1 MEEEKVSYAEVDEIL
16 NYIDEEYVKRIPEKV
31 RDFFKEERDENYKL
45 EVDINRPLEE
55 QNLKRK
61 TMVILAILNMNYW
74 CDKEEEKK
82 EIIESLNKNEEIYQK
97 EIREKYNPDNIF
109 KNKDNQE
116 DDITNVDEN
125 TQLVEYEK
133 NGIIQRILNKI
144 KNFFRRKDE

>member
-45 EVDINRPLEE
+45 EIDVNKPLEE

-82 EIIESLNKNEEIYQK
+82 EIIESLSKNEEIYQK

-116 DDITNVDEN
+116 DDITNTNLD
-125 TQLVEYEK
+125 TQLIEYENQSFIEK
-133 NGIIQRILNKI
+133 ILNRI
-144 KNFFRRKDE
+144 KRFFKEK

>member
-45 EVDINRPLEE
+45 EIDINRPLEE

-125 TQLVEYEK
+125 TQLVGYEK

>member
-45 EVDINRPLEE
+45 EIDINRPLEE